1 MHCFLAFLAGVLL
14 FSLFAYFPCATA
26 FILFCI
32 VLTLLGKRKYLVI
45 PVLVAGI
52 LYAFI
57 RCGPAIE
64 ISCSNDRYSAQGIF
78 TTFPV
83 RTKSGLIRQSFLIER
98 AENQR
103 TGEPANALTGK
114 EIMIL
119 AGEGSSPYT
128 EYLAEIRISG
138 IGTHRNPGEYG
149 EQPVIAYL
157 AAISGPGSTKEP
169 LFAHIQEF
177 RYRVNEYL
185 TGRFDRE
192 TGAFLASVTTGE
204 QAYIDEAVRD
214 AFNTTGLT
222 HILSISG
229 SHFGLFSVVL
239 YTLFRMLIALLPYR
253 ALQRITLFLTPSQGA
268 AILCF
273 PFVLAYLGISGASIP
288 AIRSFIMITFFLL
301 GLIIGKKNSWLV
313 ALVFAAVLLV
323 VWNTET
329 IFSLSFQLSFIAVLC
344 IGFSMKM
351 GKHGEEEERKPFR
364 SLRNAGMITLAASIG
379 TAPLVAYHFH
389 YFSIIAPAT
398 NLLIAPLIGFLIIPL
413 SVFSAFLFPVTG
425 DFIFA
430 PVLAPVT
437 GFLLSLVK
445 LTARMPYADIPVPAF
460 PPVLLL
466 LFYAGF
472 AVFLLFRQRRCLFI
486 LPFIPFLLYGLL
498 SLTGSDGIK
507 ITFLDVGQGDSSV
520 LELPDGKTIVIDT
533 GKSGRETASY
543 LRYRGKRTVDALVL
557 THVHPDHTGGL
568 GYLGE
573 RIDIMEIWYNGR
585 MKLPEGIAHISQR
598 ALERGDVLEGD
609 GYTIQILHPYAEFY
623 SSQRSGYVEA
633 NNDSLVLKI
642 SGHRAFLFSGDIE
655 QEAEENIL
663 QLGGWLRSDVLKVPH
678 HGSRNSAHGSLFR
691 AISPA
696 AAVISAGRCNS
707 FGHPHQEMLA
717 ALEGISVYRTDMD
730 GAVRMED
737 CPDGLRISTY
747 RDFQIRRVTGFS
759 EELKNMKALFT
770 TW

>member
-14 FSLFAYFPCATA
+14 FSLFAYFPYATA
-26 FILFCI
+26 FILFFL
-32 VLTLLGKRKYLVI
+32 VFALLGKRRYLVV
-45 PVLVAGI
+45 PVLIAGI
-52 LYAFI
+52 LYACM
-57 RCGPAIE
+57 RCGPAVE
-64 ISCSNDRYSAQGIF
+64 IPCSNERYFAQGIF
-78 TTFPV
+78 STFPV

-103 TGEPANALTGK
+103 TGEPAHALAGK

-119 AGEGSSPYT
+119 AEEGSRPYT
-128 EYLAEIRISG
+128 EYLAEIRFSG
-138 IGTHRNPGEYG
+138 IGAHRNPGEHG
-149 EQPVIAYL
+149 EQPAIAYL
-157 AAISGPGSTKEP
+157 AGISGQGSTKEP

-177 RYRVNEYL
+177 RYRINEYL
-185 TGRFDRE
+185 VGRFDRD

-204 QAYIDEAVRD
+204 QAFIDEAVRN

-253 ALQRITLFLTPSQGA
+253 VLQRITLFLTPSQGA

-288 AIRSFIMITFFLL
+288 AIRSFIMISLFLA
-301 GLIIGKKNSWLV
+301 GLIIGRKNSWLV

-323 VWNTET
+323 VWNPET
-329 IFSLSFQLSFIAVLC
+329 FFSVSFQLSFTAVLC
-344 IGFSMKM
+344 IGFSMKT
-351 GKHGEEEERKPFR
+351 GVRGEEEEKKPFR
-364 SLRNAGMITLAASIG
+364 SLRNAVKISLAASIG
-379 TAPLVAYHFH
+379 TAPLVAYYFH

-413 SVFSAFLFPVTG
+413 SVFSAFLFPFTG

-437 GFLLSLVK
+437 GVVLSLVK
-445 LTARMPYADIPVPAF
+445 LFARIPYADIPVPAF

-472 AVFLLFRQRRCLFI
+472 AVVLFFRERRCLVI
-486 LPFIPFLLYGLL
+486 LPFIPFLVYGLL
-498 SLTGSDGIK
+498 SMAGRDGMK
-507 ITFLDVGQGDSSV
+507 VTFLDVGQGDSAV

-533 GKSGRETASY
+533 GKSGREAASY

-557 THVHPDHTGGL
+557 THIHPDHTGGL
-568 GYLGE
+568 GYMEE
-573 RIDIMEIWYNGR
+573 RIDIREIWHNGR
-585 MKLPEGIAHISQR
+585 MKLPENLVHIRQR
-598 ALERGDVLEGD
+598 VLRRGDVLEGD
-609 GYTIQILHPYAEFY
+609 GYTIQTLHPYAEFY
-623 SSQRSGYVEA
+623 SSHRSGYVEA

-642 SGHRAFLFSGDIE
+642 SGDHTFLFSGDIE

-663 QLGGWLRSDVLKVPH
+663 QLGEWLRSDVLKVPH
-678 HGSRNSAHGSLFR
+678 HGSRNSAHNSLFR
-691 AISPA
+691 IISPA
-696 AAVISAGRCNS
+696 AAVISAGRGNS
-707 FGHPHQEMLA
+707 FGHPHKEMLA
-717 ALEGISVYRTDMD
+717 ALEGISVYRTDTD
-730 GAVRMED
+730 GAVKGED
-737 CPDGLRISTY
+737 SPDGLRISTY
-747 RDFQIRRVTGFS
+747 RDFSLRRVSGFS

>member
-14 FSLFAYFPCATA
+14 FSLFAYFPYATA
-26 FILFCI
+26 FILFFI
-32 VLTLLGKRKYLVI
+32 VFALLGKRRYLVV
-45 PVLVAGI
+45 PVLIAGI
-52 LYAFI
+52 LYACM
-57 RCGPAIE
+57 RCGPAVE
-64 ISCSNDRYSAQGIF
+64 IPCSNERYFAQGIF

-103 TGEPANALTGK
+103 TGEPAHALAGK

-119 AGEGSSPYT
+119 AEEGSRPYT
-128 EYLAEIRISG
+128 EYLAEIRFSG
-138 IGTHRNPGEYG
+138 IGAHRNPGEHG
-149 EQPVIAYL
+149 EQPAIAYL
-157 AAISGPGSTKEP
+157 AGISGQGSTKEP

-177 RYRVNEYL
+177 RYRINEYL
-185 TGRFDRE
+185 VGRFDRD

-204 QAYIDEAVRD
+204 QAFIDEAVRN

-253 ALQRITLFLTPSQGA
+253 VLQRITLFLTPSQGA

-288 AIRSFIMITFFLL
+288 AIRSFIMISLFLA
-301 GLIIGKKNSWLV
+301 GLIIGRKNSWLV

-323 VWNTET
+323 VWNPET
-329 IFSLSFQLSFIAVLC
+329 FFSVSFQLSFTAVLC
-344 IGFSMKM
+344 IGFSMKT
-351 GKHGEEEERKPFR
+351 GVRGEEEEKKPFR
-364 SLRNAGMITLAASIG
+364 SLRNAVKISLAASIG
-379 TAPLVAYHFH
+379 TAPLVAYYFH

-413 SVFSAFLFPVTG
+413 SVFSAFLFPFTG

-437 GFLLSLVK
+437 GVVLSLVK
-445 LTARMPYADIPVPAF
+445 LFARIPYADIPVPAF

-472 AVFLLFRQRRCLFI
+472 AMVLFFRERRYLVI
-486 LPFIPFLLYGLL
+486 LPFIPFLVYGLL
-498 SLTGSDGIK
+498 SMAGRDGMK
-507 ITFLDVGQGDSSV
+507 VTFLDVGQGDSAV

-533 GKSGRETASY
+533 GKSGREAASY

-557 THVHPDHTGGL
+557 THIHPDHTGGL
-568 GYLGE
+568 GYMEE
-573 RIDIMEIWYNGR
+573 RIDIREIWHNGR
-585 MKLPEGIAHISQR
+585 MKLPENLVHIRQR
-598 ALERGDVLEGD
+598 VLKRGDVLEGD
-609 GYTIQILHPYAEFY
+609 GYTIQTLHPYAEFY

-642 SGHRAFLFSGDIE
+642 SGDHTFLFSGDIE

-678 HGSRNSAHGSLFR
+678 HGSRNSAHNSLFR
-691 AISPA
+691 IISPA
-696 AAVISAGRCNS
+696 AAVISAGRGNS
-707 FGHPHQEMLA
+707 FGHPHKEMLA
-717 ALEGISVYRTDMD
+717 ALEGISVYRTDTD
-730 GAVRMED
+730 GAVKGED
-737 CPDGLRISTY
+737 SPDGLRISTY
-747 RDFQIRRVTGFS
+747 RDFSLRRASGFS